1 MQKSLI
7 NFEQNGGCGQKMFY
21 SNTSKIILFDFYSR
35 TAQQAER
42 AAMAEVEIWRTRYE
56 IFSKTNSIGGITQA
70 KSYLEMSLRKLLADK
85 GITNDAIGQWID
97 ENVPEEE
104 SFSNAFIYTLT
115 RVLTESQ
122 IGTYVES
129 TEVNFV

>member
-1 MQKSLI
+1 MAKKCYYL
-7 NFEQNGGCGQKMFY
+7 
-21 SNTSKIILFDFYSR
+21 NTSKIILFDFYSR

-85 GITNDAIGQWID
+85 LITNDAIGQWID

-122 IGTYVES
+122 IGTCVES